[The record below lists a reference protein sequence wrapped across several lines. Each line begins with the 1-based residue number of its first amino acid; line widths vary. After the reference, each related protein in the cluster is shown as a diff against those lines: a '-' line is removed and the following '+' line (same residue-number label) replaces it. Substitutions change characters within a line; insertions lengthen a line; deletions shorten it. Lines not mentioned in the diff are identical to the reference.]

1 MLFKHIINT
10 IFEDLSGIRAR
21 ENVFHLTHYNRIQAS
36 PGFREAAEYV
46 RGVLE
51 EYGFDNAKIL
61 EFPADGKINQWD
73 WESPIAWKGIDAEL
87 WLIEPHKELLCDYHE
102 VPTCLISHSQSAVTV
117 ADLVDVGPGTDEWH
131 YNQSFVQDSIVLTTG
146 PARDVY
152 PFLIK
157 NGVQGMIRYPSDI
170 RSFQY
175 PDMVIA
181 DAFWP
186 VNEDRDII
194 PFGFSIS
201 RRQAERLKGYLAEGK
216 KVRVM
221 AKVNADLG
229 DGDLNIVEA
238 SLPADEEDA
247 EEILMVAHLCNP
259 KPSANDNASGSGLML
274 EIARVLRKLILEGKL
289 APNKRTIRFLW
300 LTEYS
305 GAIAWLHWNFHKID
319 NIFACINLN
328 AVGESPERI
337 GTPLRVSIPPYST
350 ESFLEDL
357 MSAIAELVAEDP
369 RYCSMDGS
377 RRKLKYELEAFSGT
391 SDHTIFI
398 DKYFDIPSIMLG
410 HEDQFSGTNMDII
423 ENVDSSELLRVGL
436 IATTAAYSLVAPDN
450 SLARQMLLFQK
461 AGSHNRVNHFF
472 KRALLN
478 IYESQ
483 AADLDIHF
491 YNEVGKASFLIKR
504 EEENLDSLT
513 RYYDNDDFH
522 DSIEEVI
529 ANFKAFSIKEL
540 KAMEKALR
548 ERGAEVEYQITRL
561 KTLPQEYREAQ
572 ALVPIQKVNAPFR
585 GIFKKVIF
593 QRLHKSTKD
602 WLKNN
607 SLAKKGNVY
616 GEIHNLLNGTNSI
629 FDIYIAVDLQFGNI
643 KLSDVRTYI
652 VLLQKVQLVD
662 IKMLKKKK
670 PKEEKP
676 EVAAETIA
684 VPEPEEQEEKTQ
696 ETEVPPE
703 AGEKRPEEV
712 YDEAEVAALPSDV
725 SAETSLVPVQPSLAQ
740 QPRDGGDSIPSEY
753 LEAMI
758 AEQTDHPVPQSETGA
773 GTPGSIQEAPIS
785 GSVIADSRP
794 DSTQASIA
802 ESLEEDMEL
811 LAILDK
817 GMKAGEKA
825 EVAAEEAQ
833 EPAAE
838 ETTEAVAEETQEV
851 AAEETQEAVAEETQE
866 AAAEETTE
874 AVAEETQEA
883 AAEETQEANQEE
895 AQEATLE
902 EAQEAT
908 QEEAQEAVAEETQ
921 EEAAEETTE
930 AAQEEA
936 QEEAAEETAETAQEE
951 AQEAVAEEAQE
962 ATQEEA
968 QETAQEETQEAVQ
981 EETQEAVAEDT
992 QETAQEV
999 AQETAAEETAEAA
1012 EEDTQETAQEVAQ
1025 ETAAEETAEA
1035 AEEEAQETAQEV
1047 AQETAAEET
1056 AEAAEKE
1063 AQEAVA
1069 EDTQET
1075 AQEVAQ
1081 ETAAEET
1088 AEAAEEEAQETAQEV
1103 AQETAAEETAEAAE
1117 KEAQEATQEEAQEA
1131 TLEEA
1136 QEATQEEAQEATLE
1150 EAQEATQEEAQE
1162 ATLEEAQ
1169 EATQEEAQEATQEEA
1184 QEAVTEEAAEATQEE
1199 AQEAVTEEA
1208 AEATQEEAAE
1218 ATQEEAAEATQ
1229 EEAAEAAQ
1237 EEATEAAAEEA
1248 TEAAAEETTEAAAEE
1263 VQEEAPKNLIV
1274 IEKTDNM
1281 SEEELVEYA
1290 KMLEIAEQK
1299 EEEELRSVYFAEPA
1313 TGETQ
1318 GAMASQPFESLA
1330 AESKGAISADLA
1342 FDFGRDD
1349 EKAVVINGHAEQ
1361 MDSDDLDLDSL
1372 ELDLKNIVIRDA
1384 HDGGRTDRQ
1393 NITEL
1398 DDMNIY
1404 LDDFTAVNSATL
1416 SSLNTSAPMMGDD
1429 LDLDSSATDT
1439 KRQKT
1444 DGDSGNN

>member
-529 ANFKAFSIKEL
+529 ANFKAFSHQRAESDGKGSPR
-540 KAMEKALR
+540 AR
-548 ERGAEVEYQITRL
+548 SRGGVSDNTPQNAS
-561 KTLPQEYREAQ
+561 QEYREAQ

-696 ETEVPPE
+696 ETE
-703 AGEKRPEEV
+703 
-712 YDEAEVAALPSDV
+712 
-725 SAETSLVPVQPSLAQ
+725 
-740 QPRDGGDSIPSEY
+740 
-753 LEAMI
+753 
-758 AEQTDHPVPQSETGA
+758 
-773 GTPGSIQEAPIS
+773 GTS
-785 GSVIADSRP
+785 GSRR
-794 DSTQASIA
+794 
-802 ESLEEDMEL
+802 
-811 LAILDK
+811 K
-817 GMKAGEKA
+817 
-825 EVAAEEAQ
+825 
-833 EPAAE
+833 
-838 ETTEAVAEETQEV
+838 
-851 AAEETQEAVAEETQE
+851 
-866 AAAEETTE
+866 
-874 AVAEETQEA
+874 
-883 AAEETQEANQEE
+883 
-895 AQEATLE
+895 
-902 EAQEAT
+902 
-908 QEEAQEAVAEETQ
+908 
-921 EEAAEETTE
+921 
-930 AAQEEA
+930 
-936 QEEAAEETAETAQEE
+936 
-951 AQEAVAEEAQE
+951 
-962 ATQEEA
+962 
-968 QETAQEETQEAVQ
+968 
-981 EETQEAVAEDT
+981 
-992 QETAQEV
+992 
-999 AQETAAEETAEAA
+999 
-1012 EEDTQETAQEVAQ
+1012 
-1025 ETAAEETAEA
+1025 
-1035 AEEEAQETAQEV
+1035 
-1047 AQETAAEET
+1047 
-1056 AEAAEKE
+1056 
-1063 AQEAVA
+1063 
-1069 EDTQET
+1069 
-1075 AQEVAQ
+1075 
-1081 ETAAEET
+1081 
-1088 AEAAEEEAQETAQEV
+1088 
-1103 AQETAAEETAEAAE
+1103 
-1117 KEAQEATQEEAQEA
+1117 
-1131 TLEEA
+1131 
-1136 QEATQEEAQEATLE
+1136 
-1150 EAQEATQEEAQE
+1150 
-1162 ATLEEAQ
+1162 
-1169 EATQEEAQEATQEEA
+1169 
-1184 QEAVTEEAAEATQEE
+1184 
-1199 AQEAVTEEA
+1199 
-1208 AEATQEEAAE
+1208 
-1218 ATQEEAAEATQ
+1218 
-1229 EEAAEAAQ
+1229 
-1237 EEATEAAAEEA
+1237 
-1248 TEAAAEETTEAAAEE
+1248 
-1263 VQEEAPKNLIV
+1263 
-1274 IEKTDNM
+1274 
-1281 SEEELVEYA
+1281 
-1290 KMLEIAEQK
+1290 
-1299 EEEELRSVYFAEPA
+1299 A
-1313 TGETQ
+1313 TGR
-1318 GAMASQPFESLA
+1318 SL
-1330 AESKGAISADLA
+1330 
-1342 FDFGRDD
+1342 
-1349 EKAVVINGHAEQ
+1349 
-1361 MDSDDLDLDSL
+1361 
-1372 ELDLKNIVIRDA
+1372 
-1384 HDGGRTDRQ
+1384 
-1393 NITEL
+1393 
-1398 DDMNIY
+1398 
-1404 LDDFTAVNSATL
+1404 
-1416 SSLNTSAPMMGDD
+1416 
-1429 LDLDSSATDT
+1429 
-1439 KRQKT
+1439 
-1444 DGDSGNN
+1444 

>member
-461 AGSHNRVNHFF
+461 AGSHSRVNHFF

-522 DSIEEVI
+522 DRIEEVI
-529 ANFKAFSIKEL
+529 TNFKAFSIKEL

-585 GIFKKVIF
+585 GIFKKVVF

-670 PKEEKP
+670 LKEEKP
-676 EVAAETIA
+676 EAAAETTA
-684 VPEPEEQEEKTQ
+684 VPEPEEQKEKTQ
-696 ETEVPPE
+696 EAEALPE

-725 SAETSLVPVQPSLAQ
+725 SAEISLVPVQSSLAQ
-740 QPRDGGDSIPSEY
+740 QARDGGDSIPSEY

-758 AEQTDHPVPQSETGA
+758 AEQTDHPVPQPETGA
-773 GTPGSIQEAPIS
+773 GTPGSSQEAPIS
-785 GSVIADSRP
+785 GLVIADSRP

-825 EVAAEEAQ
+825 EVAEEEA
-833 EPAAE
+833 
-838 ETTEAVAEETQEV
+838 TEAVAEEATEEATKTAQEATAEV
-851 AAEETQEAVAEETQE
+851 A
-866 AAAEETTE
+866 
-874 AVAEETQEA
+874 
-883 AAEETQEANQEE
+883 QEE
-895 AQEATLE
+895 AQEIA
-902 EAQEAT
+902 
-908 QEEAQEAVAEETQ
+908 QEEAQEIAQ
-921 EEAAEETTE
+921 EEAQETAQEEATEAAQEEATEAAQEEATEAAQEETTE

-936 QEEAAEETAETAQEE
+936 T
-951 AQEAVAEEAQE
+951 E
-962 ATQEEA
+962 AT
-968 QETAQEETQEAVQ
+968 T
-981 EETQEAVAEDT
+981 
-992 QETAQEV
+992 
-999 AQETAAEETAEAA
+999 
-1012 EEDTQETAQEVAQ
+1012 
-1025 ETAAEETAEA
+1025 
-1035 AEEEAQETAQEV
+1035 
-1047 AQETAAEET
+1047 
-1056 AEAAEKE
+1056 
-1063 AQEAVA
+1063 
-1069 EDTQET
+1069 
-1075 AQEVAQ
+1075 
-1081 ETAAEET
+1081 
-1088 AEAAEEEAQETAQEV
+1088 
-1103 AQETAAEETAEAAE
+1103 
-1117 KEAQEATQEEAQEA
+1117 
-1131 TLEEA
+1131 
-1136 QEATQEEAQEATLE
+1136 
-1150 EAQEATQEEAQE
+1150 
-1162 ATLEEAQ
+1162 
-1169 EATQEEAQEATQEEA
+1169 
-1184 QEAVTEEAAEATQEE
+1184 
-1199 AQEAVTEEA
+1199 
-1208 AEATQEEAAE
+1208 
-1218 ATQEEAAEATQ
+1218 
-1229 EEAAEAAQ
+1229 EAAQ
-1237 EEATEAAAEEA
+1237 EEATEAAQEETTEAAQEEATEEAQEETTEAAQEEATEEAQEEVTEAAQEETTEAAQEETAETTREEAQEEVTEAAQEETTEAAQEETQETAREEA
-1248 TEAAAEETTEAAAEE
+1248 TEAAQEETTEEAQEEATEAAQEEATEEAQEETTKAAQEEATEAAQEEATEAAQEETTEAAQEETQETAREEATEEAQEEATEAAQEETTETAAEE
-1263 VQEEAPKNLIV
+1263 TAEVAQEEAQEASTEEAQEASTEEAQEASTEEAQEASTEEAQEASTEEAQEASTEEAQEASTEEAQETAQEEAQEAAQEEATETAQKETTEAAQEEATEAAQEEAPRNRVI

-1290 KMLEIAEQK
+1290 KMLEMAEQK
-1299 EEEELRSVYFAEPA
+1299 EEEELRSVYFAEPT

-1342 FDFGRDD
+1342 DYGRED
-1349 EKAVVINGHAEQ
+1349 EKAVVINAHAEQ

-1372 ELDLKNIVIRDA
+1372 ELDLKKIVIRDA
-1384 HDGGRTDRQ
+1384 SDGGRTDRQ

-1398 DDMNIY
+1398 EDMNIY
-1404 LDDFTAVNSATL
+1404 LDDFTSVNGAAL

-1429 LDLDSSATDT
+1429 LDLESSATDT

-1444 DGDSGNN
+1444 DDDSGNN

>member
-21 ENVFHLTHYNRIQAS
+21 ENVLHITHYNRIQAS

-46 RGVLE
+46 HSVLE

-102 VPTCLISHSQSAVTV
+102 VPTCLITHSQSAVTV
-117 ADLVDVGPGTDEWH
+117 ADLVDVGPGTEEWN
-131 YNQSFVQDSIVLTTG
+131 YDKSFVQDAIVLTTG

-186 VNEDRDII
+186 VNEDREII

-238 SLPADEEDA
+238 SLPSEEEDA

-259 KPSANDNASGSGLML
+259 KPSANDNASGSGLLL

-337 GTPLRVSIPPYST
+337 GTPLRISIPPYST

-410 HEDQFSGTNMDII
+410 HEDPFSGTNMDII

-478 IYESQ
+478 IYESL
-483 AADLDIHF
+483 AANLDIHF
-491 YNEVGKASFLIKR
+491 YDEVGKASFLIKR
-504 EEENLDSLT
+504 EEENLDSLS
-513 RYYDNDDFH
+513 RYYDNDYFH
-522 DSIEEVI
+522 DSVEEVI
-529 ANFKAFSIKEL
+529 TNFKAFSIKEL

-548 ERGAEVEYQITRL
+548 VRGAEVEYQITRL

-572 ALVPIQKVNAPFR
+572 ALVPIQKLNAPFR

-602 WLKNN
+602 WLKNS

-616 GEIHNLLNGTNSI
+616 GEIHNLINGTNSI

-643 KLSDVRTYI
+643 KISDVRTYI

-662 IKMLKKKK
+662 IKMMKKKK
-670 PKEEKP
+670 AKEEEHKA
-676 EVAAETIA
+676 VAEEIA
-684 VPEPEEQEEKTQ
+684 APEPEAQKEEA
-696 ETEVPPE
+696 PPE
-703 AGEKRPEEV
+703 AEEEEPEEV
-712 YDEAEVAALPSDV
+712 YDEAEAAEVPLGV
-725 SAETSLVPVQPSLAQ
+725 SAEITPAPEQLSLKKPGREV
-740 QPRDGGDSIPSEY
+740 DDSVPSEY

-758 AEQTDHPVPQSETGA
+758 AEQADHQLAQPETLRASAEAESVEVVKQLEIAETPEALAEEMAEQREPVKQLEIAETPEA
-773 GTPGSIQEAPIS
+773 LAEEMAEQQEAAEMPEAMAEEVPAKMIE
-785 GSVIADSRP
+785 IPEA
-794 DSTQASIA
+794 IA
-802 ESLEEDMEL
+802 EEIPEEM
-811 LAILDK
+811 
-817 GMKAGEKA
+817 A
-825 EVAAEEAQ
+825 EMPEAVADEV
-833 EPAAE
+833 PARMIE
-838 ETTEAVAEETQEV
+838 IPEAVAEEIPEEMAEMPEAVADEV
-851 AAEETQEAVAEETQE
+851 PARMIEIPEAVAEEIPEEMAEMPEAVAEKVPVKMIEIPEAITEEIPEEMAERQE
-866 AAAEETTE
+866 AVEMPE
-874 AVAEETQEA
+874 AVAEEVTEEMAELQEAVDIPEAVAEKVTEEVAELQEA
-883 AAEETQEANQEE
+883 AEMP
-895 AQEATLE
+895 
-902 EAQEAT
+902 
-908 QEEAQEAVAEETQ
+908 EAVAEEVT
-921 EEAAEETTE
+921 EEMAE
-930 AAQEEA
+930 Q
-936 QEEAAEETAETAQEE
+936 QETAEMPEEVAEEVTEEVAERQETAEMP
-951 AQEAVAEEAQE
+951 EAVAEEV
-962 ATQEEA
+962 TQEVAEP
-968 QETAQEETQEAVQ
+968 QEAV
-981 EETQEAVAEDT
+981 EMPEAVAEEVT
-992 QETAQEV
+992 EEMAELQEAVEMP
-999 AQETAAEETAEAA
+999 
-1012 EEDTQETAQEVAQ
+1012 
-1025 ETAAEETAEA
+1025 
-1035 AEEEAQETAQEV
+1035 
-1047 AQETAAEET
+1047 
-1056 AEAAEKE
+1056 
-1063 AQEAVA
+1063 EAVA
-1069 EDTQET
+1069 EEVTEEVAELQEAAEMPEAVAEEVTEEVAEQQET
-1075 AQEVAQ
+1075 AEMPEGLTEVP
-1081 ETAAEET
+1081 EEMAEMH
-1088 AEAAEEEAQETAQEV
+1088 EAAEIHDTV
-1103 AQETAAEETAEAAE
+1103 P
-1117 KEAQEATQEEAQEA
+1117 
-1131 TLEEA
+1131 
-1136 QEATQEEAQEATLE
+1136 
-1150 EAQEATQEEAQE
+1150 
-1162 ATLEEAQ
+1162 
-1169 EATQEEAQEATQEEA
+1169 
-1184 QEAVTEEAAEATQEE
+1184 
-1199 AQEAVTEEA
+1199 
-1208 AEATQEEAAE
+1208 
-1218 ATQEEAAEATQ
+1218 
-1229 EEAAEAAQ
+1229 
-1237 EEATEAAAEEA
+1237 
-1248 TEAAAEETTEAAAEE
+1248 
-1263 VQEEAPKNLIV
+1263 EEAPEV
-1274 IEKTDNM
+1274 ARRVEMEERPDNM

-1290 KMLEIAEQK
+1290 KRLEMAEMLDAVPEEEPAEMAEQQEK
-1299 EEEELRSVYFAEPA
+1299 TEPYGASFEETSTALPGYNVTIPAEVPLEEPLG
-1313 TGETQ
+1313 T
-1318 GAMASQPFESLA
+1318 MAAQPFETLT
-1330 AESKGAISADLA
+1330 AESPENISAE
-1342 FDFGRDD
+1342 FED
-1349 EKAVVINGHAEQ
+1349 EFSGEYEKTIIISGSADQIETY
-1361 MDSDDLDLDSL
+1361 DLDLDSL
-1372 ELDLKNIVIRDA
+1372 ELDLKKIVVGEARDN
-1384 HDGGRTDRQ
+1384 GKTGKK
-1393 NITEL
+1393 NLTEL
-1398 DDMNIY
+1398 EDMSLEIDDFIA
-1404 LDDFTAVNSATL
+1404 LDDAALRALNASA
-1416 SSLNTSAPMMGDD
+1416 SAGGEDPG
-1429 LDLDSSATDT
+1429 LDSYTID
-1439 KRQKT
+1439 KQRQKK
-1444 DGDSGNN
+1444 GIDSENAESNEA

>member
-51 EYGFDNAKIL
+51 GYGFDNAKIL

-87 WLIEPHKELLCDYHE
+87 WLIEPYKELLCDYHE
-102 VPTCLISHSQSAVTV
+102 IPTCLISHSQSAVTV
-117 ADLVDVGPGTDEWH
+117 ADLADVGPGTDECH
-131 YNQSFVQDSIVLTTG
+131 YNQSFVQDSVVLTTG

-170 RSFQY
+170 RSFQH

-238 SLPADEEDA
+238 SLPAEEEDA

-259 KPSANDNASGSGLML
+259 KPSANDNASGSGLMI

-529 ANFKAFSIKEL
+529 TNFKAFSIKEL

-670 PKEEKP
+670 PKEEKAKA
-676 EVAAETIA
+676 AAETIA
-684 VPEPEEQEEKTQ
+684 IPEPEEQEETTQ
-696 ETEVPPE
+696 EDETPPE
-703 AGEKRPEEV
+703 AGEERSEEV
-712 YDEAEVAALPSDV
+712 YDEAGIAALPSDV
-725 SAETSLVPVQPSLAQ
+725 SAESSKVPAQTSSAQ
-740 QPRDGGDSIPSEY
+740 QARDSGDSIPSEY

-758 AEQTDHPVPQSETGA
+758 AEHKDQTVPQP
-773 GTPGSIQEAPIS
+773 GTDAEAPGIS
-785 GSVIADSRP
+785 QESPIFGTAITDSQP
-794 DSTQASIA
+794 ASTQASIA

-811 LAILDK
+811 LAILDR
-817 GMKAGEKA
+817 GMKAEEKA
-825 EVAAEEAQ
+825 EYAAEEAQ
-833 EPAAE
+833 AE
-838 ETTEAVAEETQEV
+838 TQEETQEEALEAQE
-851 AAEETQEAVAEETQE
+851 AALEAAQEETQEE
-866 AAAEETTE
+866 AL
-874 AVAEETQEA
+874 
-883 AAEETQEANQEE
+883 E
-895 AQEATLE
+895 AQEAE
-902 EAQEAT
+902 QEAAQET
-908 QEEAQEAVAEETQ
+908 QEEAQEETQ
-921 EEAAEETTE
+921 ETALEAEQE
-930 AAQEEA
+930 AAQE
-936 QEEAAEETAETAQEE
+936 
-951 AQEAVAEEAQE
+951 
-962 ATQEEA
+962 TQEEA
-968 QETAQEETQEAVQ
+968 QETALEAAQEETQEEALAETQGETQAEALEAQETALEAALEAAQETQ
-981 EETQEAVAEDT
+981 EETQEEAQEETQEEAQEETQEEAQGETQAEALEAQETALEAAQEETQAEALEAQETALEAAQEET
-992 QETAQEV
+992 QETALEAAQEETQEEALAEAQEETQEEALAETQEETQEETQGETHAEALE
-999 AQETAAEETAEAA
+999 AQETALEAA
-1012 EEDTQETAQEVAQ
+1012 QAETQEAEQEAQ
-1025 ETAAEETAEA
+1025 ETALEAEQEA
-1035 AEEEAQETAQEV
+1035 AQETQEEAQETALEAEQEEAQEKAQEETQAEALE
-1047 AQETAAEET
+1047 AQETEQAE
-1056 AEAAEKE
+1056 
-1063 AQEAVA
+1063 
-1069 EDTQET
+1069 TQ
-1075 AQEVAQ
+1075 
-1081 ETAAEET
+1081 
-1088 AEAAEEEAQETAQEV
+1088 EEAQETALE
-1103 AQETAAEETAEAAE
+1103 AE
-1117 KEAQEATQEEAQEA
+1117 QEEAQETA
-1131 TLEEA
+1131 LEAAQAEA
-1136 QEATQEEAQEATLE
+1136 QEAEQEAQ
-1150 EAQEATQEEAQE
+1150 
-1162 ATLEEAQ
+1162 
-1169 EATQEEAQEATQEEA
+1169 
-1184 QEAVTEEAAEATQEE
+1184 
-1199 AQEAVTEEA
+1199 
-1208 AEATQEEAAE
+1208 
-1218 ATQEEAAEATQ
+1218 
-1229 EEAAEAAQ
+1229 
-1237 EEATEAAAEEA
+1237 
-1248 TEAAAEETTEAAAEE
+1248 
-1263 VQEEAPKNLIV
+1263 KKRLI
-1274 IEKTDNM
+1274 IEKRDDM

-1290 KMLEIAEQK
+1290 KMLEMAEQK
-1299 EEEELRSVYFAEPA
+1299 EEEQVLHNVYFAEPA
-1313 TGETQ
+1313 TEETQ
-1318 GAMASQPFESLA
+1318 GTLASQPFEALA
-1330 AESKGAISADLA
+1330 AESTGAISADLA
-1342 FDFGRDD
+1342 IDYARDE
-1349 EKAVVINGHAEQ
+1349 EKSVAISGHVEQ
-1361 MDSDDLDLDSL
+1361 IDSDDLDLDSL
-1372 ELDLKNIVIRDA
+1372 ELDLKKIVIKDA
-1384 HDGGRTDRQ
+1384 HDNGATGRQ
-1393 NITEL
+1393 SITEL
-1398 DDMNIY
+1398 EDMNIF
-1404 LDDFTAVNSATL
+1404 LDDFTSVNDATL
-1416 SSLNTSAPMMGDD
+1416 GSLNSSTSGMRDD
-1429 LDLDSSATDT
+1429 PEIESFANDNI
-1439 KRQKT
+1439 RHKT
-1444 DGDSGNN
+1444 DINGDNA

>member
-131 YNQSFVQDSIVLTTG
+131 YNQSFVQDAIVLTTG

-170 RSFQY
+170 RSFQH

-238 SLPADEEDA
+238 FLPAEDENA

-259 KPSANDNASGSGLML
+259 KPSANDNASGSGLLL

-436 IATTAAYSLVAPDN
+436 IATTAAYSLVAPDS

-461 AGSHNRVNHFF
+461 AGSHNRVNQFF

-483 AADLDIHF
+483 AADLDMHF

-522 DSIEEVI
+522 DGIEDVI

-572 ALVPIQKVNAPFR
+572 ALVPKQKLNAPFR

-616 GEIHNLLNGTNSI
+616 GEIHNLINGTNSI

-643 KLSDVRTYI
+643 RLSDVRTYI

-662 IKMLKKKK
+662 IKVLKKKK
-670 PKEEKP
+670 AEAAA
-676 EVAAETIA
+676 AAEEGA
-684 VPEPEEQEEKTQ
+684 KREAAEEAAEAAQEREEPAQEAETRAEEAAEG
-696 ETEVPPE
+696 PE
-703 AGEKRPEEV
+703 AAYSEMEE
-712 YDEAEVAALPSDV
+712 AAALLEV
-725 SAETSLVPVQPSLAQ
+725 SAEPAQAPAAQ
-740 QPRDGGDSIPSEY
+740 QPKESADSIPSEY

-758 AEQTDHPVPQSETGA
+758 AAQPERQVPAGETEGA
-773 GTPGSIQEAPIS
+773 LDIPSSPEEIAGEAEAAEAVAEAPEEAPGEAEAPEWIAGHRDEEHESGRKYYGGSTTTSGSQMRYDDEMAIPGSLTDLAEAGGEQDLP
-785 GSVIADSRP
+785 ALEDFAAAYP
-794 DSTQASIA
+794 QTELTQASIA
-802 ESLEEDMEL
+802 ESLEEDMKL
-811 LAILDK
+811 LTML
-817 GMKAGEKA
+817 GEGSTVMP
-825 EVAAEEAQ
+825 E
-833 EPAAE
+833 
-838 ETTEAVAEETQEV
+838 
-851 AAEETQEAVAEETQE
+851 
-866 AAAEETTE
+866 
-874 AVAEETQEA
+874 
-883 AAEETQEANQEE
+883 
-895 AQEATLE
+895 
-902 EAQEAT
+902 
-908 QEEAQEAVAEETQ
+908 
-921 EEAAEETTE
+921 
-930 AAQEEA
+930 
-936 QEEAAEETAETAQEE
+936 
-951 AQEAVAEEAQE
+951 
-962 ATQEEA
+962 
-968 QETAQEETQEAVQ
+968 
-981 EETQEAVAEDT
+981 
-992 QETAQEV
+992 
-999 AQETAAEETAEAA
+999 
-1012 EEDTQETAQEVAQ
+1012 
-1025 ETAAEETAEA
+1025 
-1035 AEEEAQETAQEV
+1035 
-1047 AQETAAEET
+1047 
-1056 AEAAEKE
+1056 
-1063 AQEAVA
+1063 
-1069 EDTQET
+1069 
-1075 AQEVAQ
+1075 
-1081 ETAAEET
+1081 
-1088 AEAAEEEAQETAQEV
+1088 
-1103 AQETAAEETAEAAE
+1103 
-1117 KEAQEATQEEAQEA
+1117 
-1131 TLEEA
+1131 
-1136 QEATQEEAQEATLE
+1136 
-1150 EAQEATQEEAQE
+1150 
-1162 ATLEEAQ
+1162 
-1169 EATQEEAQEATQEEA
+1169 
-1184 QEAVTEEAAEATQEE
+1184 TEEAAETME
-1199 AQEAVTEEA
+1199 ASEPQQMETEAEQQKPVEAVSEETA
-1208 AEATQEEAAE
+1208 EEMAEQQQEPAEAVS
-1218 ATQEEAAEATQ
+1218 
-1229 EEAAEAAQ
+1229 
-1237 EEATEAAAEEA
+1237 EEATEEMAEQQQDAEEE
-1248 TEAAAEETTEAAAEE
+1248 TAEETESRLDIPDRPEDMT
-1263 VQEEAPKNLIV
+1263 
-1274 IEKTDNM
+1274 
-1281 SEEELVEYA
+1281 EEELVEYA
-1290 KMLEIAEQK
+1290 RKLEVAEQQ
-1299 EEEELRSVYFAEPA
+1299 EEVLLEGPSED
-1313 TGETQ
+1313 ETP
-1318 GAMASQPFESLA
+1318 GAMAAQTFEELTA
-1330 AESKGAISADLA
+1330 GTDRNLVPDLA
-1342 FDFGRDD
+1342 GVV
-1349 EKAVVINGHAEQ
+1349 EKATIINGHVEQ
-1361 MDSDDLDLDSL
+1361 EIEDDLDLDSL
-1372 ELDLKNIVIRDA
+1372 EFDLKKIVVQ
-1384 HDGGRTDRQ
+1384 DGSDNGKTGSR

-1398 DDMNIY
+1398 EDMNLELDDYIDLNGAAAAGEEDPD
-1404 LDDFTAVNSATL
+1404 LDDFA
-1416 SSLNTSAPMMGDD
+1416 MGKKGKKA
-1429 LDLDSSATDT
+1429 S
-1439 KRQKT
+1439 
-1444 DGDSGNN
+1444 GDSGNGDNYES